1 MKASILKKLNLIIE
15 EANAFKD
22 KNNFQ
27 KSLKKFQEA
36 LDFINYNVKEEEEK
50 NTEIENIK
58 NAINQTYSVQVDN
71 VVQGGIRLTAQKK
84 FDKAKE
90 EFQNALKIVD
100 NIDELDLKFTETEEI
115 NKLISENEI
124 EQLLA
129 NGLVLKNKNQLD
141 DAVEMFKKA
150 LSIAEIIYKS
160 DFRNEALMRIKD
172 EIARIYDSQIDEII
186 ELGKKFKQNGQVDE
200 ALKSFENA
208 LETVEKYF
216 DPKAKMTQ
224 IKAIM
229 NLSNEI
235 YSNQIK
241 PLTDEGKELLKQN
254 SIEQATSKFKEA
266 LSLANKMHDS
276 DLKNLEV
283 SLIAEVLNPIYIE
296 RINPLVEKG
305 KKITKKEKFEESIT
319 SVNEAVDLFN
329 QAFDIIKT
337 MAQSERKESQLKEIS
352 SLINN
357 TCTAGITVIKDNS
370 IQYIVQKKYDE
381 AISDLYIALS
391 LAKRMVYPE
400 EENPELENLKNLVNK
415 VYFAEV
421 AEVVNRANKLVEQK
435 DYEKAIEIYNK
446 ALVMTNKMYLT
457 NEMEKEVGK
466 IKSQIYETEIKQLV
480 GKGDLAEEQKLK
492 EREIEKLKKRLDYA
506 QSIDDPE
513 RRVAEMTKIK
523 KLIDDV
529 HSEEIKILIEQGSQ
543 LAEVKKYDDAFKFY
557 ENALKVNDMMESPDV
572 KNKDLIK
579 TSYKN
584 ELINRANFE
593 IENKNYDNAI
603 QHCRRALDL
612 DDIFVEAYYH
622 LGLAYHLKKK
632 YDAAIEN
639 FQRAVDYDK
648 KHINS
653 WKAMGLSYEAKED
666 YDNALKNLEKSVEID
681 PNFAEGWYNLGN
693 VYKIRNKFDEAIE
706 SYIKAININTEFAE
720 AWFFMG
726 NAYFDKK
733 DYNNAIQCLE
743 KAIKINPNLAQDINP
758 LIKELKKNLDKLNE
772 KLSMYFINRSSFF

>member
-27 KSLKKFQEA
+27 KALKKFQEA
-36 LDFINYNVKEEEEK
+36 LDFISNNVKEEEEK
-50 NTEIENIK
+50 NTEVENIK

-71 VVQGGIRLTAQKK
+71 VVQGAIRLTAQKK

-90 EFQNALKIVD
+90 EFQNALKLVE
-100 NIDELDLKFTETEEI
+100 NIDEPNLKLAETEEI

-124 EQLLA
+124 EYLLT
-129 NGLVLKNKNQLD
+129 NGLILKSKNQLTE
-141 DAVEMFKKA
+141 AVEMFKEG
-150 LSIAEIIYKS
+150 LRIAEEIYES
-160 DFRNEALMRIKD
+160 DFRNEALIRIKN
-172 EIARIYDSQIDEII
+172 EIAMIYESQIDEIVEKGKDLKKSGQI
-186 ELGKKFKQNGQVDE
+186 ESAINTFEE
-200 ALKSFENA
+200 ALS
-208 LETVEKYF
+208 TIEKYF
-216 DPKAKMTQ
+216 DPKSKSTQ
-224 IKAIM
+224 IKAIK

-241 PLTDEGKELLKQN
+241 PLTDKGKELLKQN
-254 SIEQATSKFKEA
+254 STEQAISKLKEA
-266 LSLANKMHDS
+266 LSLANKMYDS
-276 DLKNLEV
+276 DLKNLEI

-305 KKITKKEKFEESIT
+305 KEITKQEKFEESIT
-319 SVNEAVDLFN
+319 SVNEAVDNFN
-329 QAFDIIKT
+329 QAFDIIKN
-337 MAQSERKESQLKEIS
+337 MAQSKKKEIKFKEVS
-352 SLINN
+352 DLINS
-357 TCTAGITVIKDNS
+357 TCTAGINVIKENS
-370 IQYIVQKKYDE
+370 IQYIVQKKYE
-381 AISDLYIALS
+381 QAISDLYIALS

-400 EENPELENLKNLVNK
+400 EENPELDNLKNLVNK

-421 AEVVNRANKLVEQK
+421 SEVVIKADKLVEQK
-435 DYEKAIEIYNK
+435 KYEKAIETYNK

-457 NEMEKEVGK
+457 DEMEKEVGK

-523 KLIDDV
+523 KLIDEV
-529 HSEEIKILIEQGSQ
+529 HSEEIKLLIEQGNQ
-543 LAEVKKYDDAFKFY
+543 LADLKKYDDAFKFY
-557 ENALKVNDMMESPDV
+557 ENALKVNEMMESPDV

-593 IENKNYDNAI
+593 LENKNYDNAI

-639 FQRAVDYDK
+639 FQRAVDFNE

-653 WKAMGLSYEAKED
+653 WKCMGLSYEAKED
-666 YDNALKNLEKSVEID
+666 YDKALNNLNKSVEID
-681 PNFAEGWYNLGN
+681 SNFADGWYNLGN
-693 VYKIRNKFDEAIE
+693 VYKLRKEFDKAIE
-706 SYIKAININTEFAE
+706 SYNKATEINPEFAK

-726 NAYFDKK
+726 SAYFDKK
-733 DYNNAIQCLE
+733 DYNNTIKNLE
-743 KAIKINPNLAQDINP
+743 KAIKIDPNLGKDVNP
-758 LIKELKKNLDKLNE
+758 LIKDIKSKIE
-772 KLSMYFINRSSFF
+772 KLQETLSMSFINR